1 MGKQNQTEMIEQGAE
16 AFMKLQERK
25 AEGYF
30 KKYKKHM
37 QVLEKSLLNK
47 VRGITAADYYA
58 LGSQLDEFAN
68 YKNFCE
74 SSGNTNSLGKLPLVA
89 FDVITAVYSTSIVP
103 AIASVQPIDEV
114 NGNVYFK
121 NIIASETRG
130 NATAGESLTDPRTG
144 SKSLKGYSSSKTSVL
159 EPITTVDGDLDYTVI
174 LSPKPLVAESLKV
187 TFSGDAGVF
196 GEDVGVRGADRN
208 VGTILGKGIS
218 GTINYITGELIV
230 KFAENPGAGEK
241 VKVQFQVNYELAA
254 DLPKITMFMDSKPV
268 RAYLYTLKQTVG
280 LVQSYTMSKR
290 FGSSYEDD
298 MAEDLVNEMNKELA
312 ADLIFTLRQNAQGTP
327 VTFSRSP
334 DAGVAEYNHRQ
345 AYKYRLAQ
353 CDSNFIAATG
363 RGTVKAVIAGRDH
376 CAFVEG
382 LPGFKKLADGNAVGA
397 HIFGM
402 LDDKM
407 YVRVPETSVMP
418 ADSAVAIHKGGQFE
432 AAASWSPFMPLTV
445 TDALPEGFN
454 PLNTQKAAAMIGA
467 IESMI
472 PGFATEFNLTA

>member
-1 MGKQNQTEMIEQGAE
+1 MGKPTEQDLNENGAD
-16 AFMKLQERK
+16 AFMKMQERK
-25 AEGYF
+25 AEHYF
-30 KKYKKHM
+30 KKHKKHM
-37 QVLEKSLLNK
+37 QVLEKSLLAK

-68 YKNFCE
+68 YKKFVE
-74 SSGNTNSLGKLPLVA
+74 TSGNTNSLGKLPLVA

-121 NIIASETRG
+121 NIIATETRG
-130 NATAGESLTDPRTG
+130 NMTAGETMLDPRTG
-144 SKSLKGYSSSKTSVL
+144 SKSMRGYSSSKTSVL
-159 EPITTVDGDLDYTVI
+159 EPITTIAAQLDYTVI
-174 LSPKPLVAESLKV
+174 LAPKPLVAESLKLS
-187 TFSGDAGVF
+187 FSADASIF

-208 VGTILGKGIS
+208 VGTILGSGIS

-230 KFAENPGAGEK
+230 KFAEDPGVGEK
-241 VKVQFQVNYELAA
+241 VKVQYQVNYELAA

-312 ADLIFTLRQNAQGTP
+312 ADLILTLRQNAQGTP
-327 VTFSRSP
+327 ITFSKAVP
-334 DAGVAEYNHRQ
+334 TGVAEYNHRQ
-345 AYKYRLAQ
+345 AYKYRLAN

-376 CAFVEG
+376 CAYVEG

-407 YVRVPETSVMP
+407 YVRVPESAVMP
-418 ADSAVAIHKGGQFE
+418 VDSAVAIHKGGQFE

-472 PGFATEFNLTA
+472 PGFATEFNLV

>member
-1 MGKQNQTEMIEQGAE
+1 MGKPTEKELNEQSAE
-16 AFMKLQERK
+16 AFVKMQERK
-25 AEGYF
+25 AEHFF
-30 KKYKKHM
+30 KKYKDQMK
-37 QVLEKSLLNK
+37 VLEKSLLAK
-47 VRGITAADYYA
+47 VKGITANDYYA
-58 LGSQLDEFAN
+58 LGSQLDEFSS
-68 YKNFCE
+68 YKRFVE
-74 SSGNTNSLGKLPLVA
+74 SSGNTNSLGKLPSVA

-103 AIASVQPIDEV
+103 AICSVQPIDEV

-121 NIIASETRG
+121 NIIAAEDRG
-130 NATAGESLTDPRTG
+130 NMTKGESLTDPRKG
-144 SKSLKGYSSSKTSVL
+144 SKSMRGYSSSKTAVL
-159 EPITTVDGDLDYTVI
+159 EPITTASGTLEYTVI

-187 TFSGDAGVF
+187 SFSGDAGVY

-208 VGTILGKGIS
+208 VGTILGAGLS

-230 KFAENPGAGEK
+230 KFAEDPGASEK
-241 VKVQFQVNYELAA
+241 VKVQYQVNYELAA

-312 ADLIFTLRQNAQGTP
+312 ADLILTLRQNAQGTP
-327 VTFSRSP
+327 VTFSKTVP
-334 DAGVAEYNHRQ
+334 TGVAEYNHRQ
-345 AYKYRLAQ
+345 AYKYRLAN

-363 RGTVKAVIAGRDH
+363 RGTVKVVIAGRDH
-376 CAFVEG
+376 CAYVEG
-382 LPGFKKLADGNAVGA
+382 LPGFKKLADGNAIGA

-407 YVRVPETSVMP
+407 YVRVPEAAVMP
-418 ADSAVAIHKGGQFE
+418 VDSAIAIHKGGQFE

-445 TDALPEGFN
+445 TDALPEGIN

-467 IESMI
+467 IESMV
-472 PGFATEFNLTA
+472 PGFATEFNLV